1 MTMNSS
7 NNNKRESKE
16 AFDQI
21 YHEMLQKRQTQMAL
35 EDRGIGESSREN
47 TAFQIKEQLEYLKKL
62 DLQRALEVERNLGS
76 SIGDVRRS
84 GPLLS

>member
-1 MTMNSS
+1 MKSS

-16 AFDQI
+16 AFDQV
-21 YHEMLQKRQTQMAL
+21 YHEMLHKRQTQMAL
-35 EDRGIGESSREN
+35 EDRGIGETSREN
-47 TAFQIKEQLEYLKKL
+47 TAFQVKRQLEYLKKL

>member
-1 MTMNSS
+1 MKSS

-16 AFDQI
+16 AFDQV
-21 YHEMLQKRQTQMAL
+21 YHEMLLKRQMQMAL

-47 TAFQIKEQLEYLKKL
+47 TAFQVKEQLEYLKKL